1 MPAPKRQQDLY
12 AGADPRELP
21 AYSMVEAARYVGTP
35 LNTLRAW
42 LGRQRGFA
50 GVIELPSG
58 SDQLSFFNLTEAFV
72 INGLRRKHGIPM
84 QRLRATIEWLQS
96 LMVESRHP
104 LADLDLSTFAHEVFL
119 EDRAQVV
126 NATRHGQLG
135 VREILEPVLLRVEK
149 DPQGR
154 GAIRLFP
161 FTRPTQQKSP
171 RMIVID
177 PRIAFGRPVIAG
189 TGIPTA
195 VLHERWKAGEGLS
208 SLAEDYDR
216 PLEEIEEAIRYEA
229 A

>member
-1 MPAPKRQQDLY
+1 MRATRRQQNIY

-21 AYSMVEAARYVGTP
+21 AYSMVEAARYVGAP

-42 LGRQRGFA
+42 LGRQGGFV
-50 GVIELPSG
+50 GVIELPPS

-72 INGLRRKHGIPM
+72 INGLRRKHGIPL
-84 QRLRATIEWLQS
+84 QKLRLTIEWLQS
-96 LMVESRHP
+96 HVPKSRHP

-119 EDRAQVV
+119 ERDSHLV

-135 VREILEPVLLRVEK
+135 LREILEHVLLRVEK

-154 GAIRLFP
+154 GAMRLFP
-161 FTRPTQQKSP
+161 FTRPAQQASP

-177 PRIAFGRPVIAG
+177 PRVAFGRPVIAG

-195 VLHERWKAGEGLS
+195 VLHERWKAGESLS

-216 PLEEIEEAIRYEA
+216 APEEIEEAIRYEA